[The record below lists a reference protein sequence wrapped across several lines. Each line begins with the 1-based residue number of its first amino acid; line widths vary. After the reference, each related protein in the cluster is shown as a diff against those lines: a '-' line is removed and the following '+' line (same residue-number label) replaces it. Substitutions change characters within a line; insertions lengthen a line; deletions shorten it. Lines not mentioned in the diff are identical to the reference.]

1 MLAVYE
7 WFAIAGLVFSFRYL
21 FGGNGALRYLAFY
34 ALAVLAAYSII
45 AYKTPWCMISIEWPF
60 LFLAGACLVFLW
72 KIFPKYL
79 KPIAVAGAL
88 PLFGLM
94 GYRSYF
100 LNYIQYDDPKEMY
113 AYVQTFRD
121 YRKFVD
127 PILEKGRK
135 DPAAR
140 TKLQGLIL
148 LKSYFPIPW
157 VLDEFSHIGY
167 YENGDEKWP
176 ADVDADFIAVDG
188 SEFENLEYLLK
199 HRYFVT
205 EFRLRD
211 GMDPCKAY
219 FRYETFKDIFPG
231 RAPEFEPAATGS
243 AK

>member
-1 MLAVYE
+1 MPLFLRHVPVFVSLAKVKINWYWIKLLAVYE

-21 FGGNGALRYLAFY
+21 FGGNGALRYLAIY

-45 AYKTPWCMISIEWPF
+45 AYKTPWCIISIEWPF
-60 LFLAGACLVFLW
+60 LFLGGACLVFLW

-100 LNYIQYDDPKEMY
+100 LNYIRYDDPKEMY
-113 AYVQTFRD
+113 PYVKTYRD

-148 LKSYFPIPW
+148 LK
-157 VLDEFSHIGY
+157 G
-167 YENGDEKWP
+167 
-176 ADVDADFIAVDG
+176 
-188 SEFENLEYLLK
+188 
-199 HRYFVT
+199 
-205 EFRLRD
+205 
-211 GMDPCKAY
+211 Y

-231 RAPEFEPAATGS
+231 RAPEFEPVATGS